1 MERQTP
7 LEKAMVTTVELTGF
21 RGPSQFAT
29 TKLIDV
35 VYKMIISRNMDRQTP
50 LDKAML
56 TKDELAG
63 LRGPSHSATTKLQ
76 NVLDWLQSFM
86 VFGRTNPRVAARVSC
101 S

>member
-35 VYKMIISRNMDRQTP
+35 VDKMIISRNMDRQTP

-56 TKDELAG
+56 TKDELTG
-63 LRGPSHSATTKLQ
+63 FRGPSHSATTKLQ
-76 NVLDWLQSFM
+76 NVLYLQYFM
-86 VFGRTNPRVAARVSC
+86 LLGRTNPRVAARVSC